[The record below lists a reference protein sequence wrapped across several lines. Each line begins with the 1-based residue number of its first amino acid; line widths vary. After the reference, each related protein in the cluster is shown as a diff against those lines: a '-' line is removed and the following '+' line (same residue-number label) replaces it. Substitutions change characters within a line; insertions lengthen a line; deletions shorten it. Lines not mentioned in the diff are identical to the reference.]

1 MMVRG
6 TTDRNKHNDH
16 ERVETN
22 HPISAMRFTVFT
34 D

>member
-16 ERVETN
+16 ERVETQPPN
-22 HPISAMRFTVFT
+22 IRDAVHRLH
-34 D
+34 